1 MGKQLV
7 AQMLPTLRKMKL
19 SDNPQTT
26 TAGFKAFEVGR
37 DKVDQYRSDPQI
49 LGEALRIFQTAD
61 SLPYQYAGIAY
72 TLIAASAEPDGDD
85 KYDQAGLDA
94 AMEWLEKA
102 QELAPDVAEIN
113 VIEPFIYT
121 YSGRLDDARLV
132 LDYLHQYHSNNYY
145 LCRAEVAF
153 WQRKGDLEQAIE
165 WSRRAVDAAGTVPQ
179 RLRVRNIVADLYLEK
194 GDVENALQ
202 TYREAI
208 HFNPENGW
216 LYHKVSLIHLQQEE
230 YQEAAHFNARALE
243 LQPDL
248 EEALEVRRA
257 LRQEGEGTTGILG
270 RLFNN

>member
-1 MGKQLV
+1 MGKRLV
-7 AQMLPTLRKMKL
+7 AQMLPTLRKLKL
-19 SDNPQTT
+19 SDNVEIT

-37 DKVDQYRSDPQI
+37 DKVDSYRGDPQV

-72 TLIAASAEPDGDD
+72 TLLAASEEQNAEHE
-85 KYDQAGLDA
+85 YDQTGLDA

-102 QELAPDVAEIN
+102 QELAPDVTDIN
-113 VIEPFIYT
+113 VIEPFIYI

-132 LDYLHQYHSNNYY
+132 LDYLHRVDSNHYY

-153 WQRKGDLEQAIE
+153 WQRKGDLDQAIE
-165 WSRRAVDAAGTVPQ
+165 WSRRAVDAANTIPQ
-179 RLRVRNIVADLYLEK
+179 RLRVRNIVADLYMEK

-208 HFNPENGW
+208 HFNPENAW
-216 LYHKVSLIHLQQEE
+216 LYHKVSLIHLRQGAEE
-230 YQEAAHFNARALE
+230 EAAQFNARALE
-243 LQPDL
+243 LEPDMQ
-248 EEALEVRRA
+248 EALEVRQA
-257 LRQEGEGTTGILG
+257 LSRESEGTTGILG